1 MANIIGLLDRLE
13 ELQAGIQKLG
23 KGIQK
28 ISKPTIKPFSKN
40 NASKISEDSLYDKY
54 LNQLADKQSQL
65 DQINHNISQKS
76 KQAAQRYVQT
86 GHAKPL
92 TKVQQNMVSHRA
104 GSDFVGQYIIE
115 PSGMQKAFGKV
126 QINKIKNLD
135 GKVSGADSL
144 VPVNV
149 KDIITLYSPKNFITI
164 NSNTPSIL
172 GYYPE
177 KDLDAPRNI
186 AGLYFPKYNMS
197 TIDPSQ
203 APISPLYTVIHER
216 SSHGTDDLMKKLK
229 VTFRWKG
236 SINQNP
242 VHTVQEHYQKLVDD
256 IVDNNPNLNIDG
268 SKLWYELR
276 ATDNEITARAY
287 QKVFIDAK
295 KAGKIPQD
303 ASINDEGVIESLRPA
318 YEQEID
324 KLTPESLAKIY
335 ASVNGYGKDYA
346 KAIQNAIEKAQS
358 INNTKELNTFVDNLK
373 SGIKYLPATIPIG
386 IGIANTQNQYK
397 QGSKNNILI
406 GKSGIHIKKKNKGKF
421 TAYCGGTVTQ
431 ACINRAKASG
441 NTTLVK
447 RATFAENS
455 RKWKHKNGGILQKLQ
470 NGGYVSNSS
479 QPQVLQRYIGLLNN
493 GIKPQAAFDTSHL
506 SIIEDNRPGKYYSF
520 GKRAN
525 TLNGWIKNATNSL
538 TIGRYSN
545 LRNVQNLQQFKQGL
559 RNRKY
564 NSHSQFYQKMDQ
576 GRNRDKQIINNWNR
590 QNGVPLISMLSNNY
604 GQTETV

>member
-1 MANIIGLLDRLE
+1 MANIIGLLNRLG

-40 NASKISEDSLYDKY
+40 NASKISEDSLYDEY
-54 LNQLADKQSQL
+54 LNQLANKQSLL

-149 KDIITLYSPKNFITI
+149 KDIITLYSPKNFITK

-216 SSHGTDDLMKKLK
+216 SSHGTDDLMKKLE

-242 VHTVQEHYQKLVDD
+242 VHTVQEHYQKLVND

-287 QKVFIDAK
+287 QKVFKDAK

-318 YEQEID
+318 YEYEID

-335 ASVNGYGKDYA
+335 ASVNGYGEDYA

-397 QGSKNNILI
+397 QGGKMDILI

-447 RATFAENS
+447 RATFADNARHFKHRFGGQIVQEVKF
-455 RKWKHKNGGILQKLQ
+455 RKM
-470 NGGYVSNSS
+470 
-479 QPQVLQRYIGLLNN
+479 LNN
-493 GIKPQAAFDTSHL
+493 
-506 SIIEDNRPGKYYSF
+506 
-520 GKRAN
+520 
-525 TLNGWIKNATNSL
+525 
-538 TIGRYSN
+538 
-545 LRNVQNLQQFKQGL
+545 
-559 RNRKY
+559 
-564 NSHSQFYQKMDQ
+564 
-576 GRNRDKQIINNWNR
+576 
-590 QNGVPLISMLSNNY
+590 
-604 GQTETV
+604 

>member
-1 MANIIGLLDRLE
+1 MANIIGLLDKLE
-13 ELQAGIQKLG
+13 ELYAGIYKLS
-23 KGIQK
+23 KGMQK
-28 ISKPTIKPFSKN
+28 ISKPAIKSFSKN
-40 NASKISEDSLYDKY
+40 TASKISKDSLYDKY
-54 LNQLADKQSQL
+54 LNQLADRQSQL
-65 DQINHNISQKS
+65 DQINHNLSYKS
-76 KQAAQRYVQT
+76 KQATQRYVQT

-92 TKVQQNMVSHRA
+92 NKAQQNMVSHRA

-135 GKVSGADSL
+135 GKVSGVDSL

-149 KDIITLYSPKNFITI
+149 KDIITLYSPKNFITK

-177 KDLDAPRNI
+177 KDLDVPRNI
-186 AGLYFPKYNMS
+186 SGLYFPKYNMS

-236 SINQNP
+236 STNQNP
-242 VHTVQEHYQKLVDD
+242 IRTVEEHYQKLVDD
-256 IVDNNPNLNIDG
+256 IVANNPNLNIDG

-287 QKVFIDAK
+287 QKVFKDAK

-324 KLTPESLAKIY
+324 KLTPESLTKIY
-335 ASVNGYGKDYA
+335 ASVNGYGEDYA

-358 INNTKELNTFVDNLK
+358 TNNTEELNTFVDNLK
-373 SGIKYLPATIPIG
+373 SGIKYLPAAIPVGIG
-386 IGIANTQNQYK
+386 IGMANTQNQYK
-397 QGSKNNILI
+397 QGGKMDILV
-406 GKSGIHIKKKNKGKF
+406 GKSGIHIKKKDKGKF

-431 ACINRAKASG
+431 ACIDRAKASG

-447 RATFAENS
+447 RATFAEVS
-455 RKWKHKNGGILQKLQ
+455 RTW
-470 NGGYVSNSS
+470 
-479 QPQVLQRYIGLLNN
+479 R
-493 GIKPQAAFDTSHL
+493 
-506 SIIEDNRPGKYYSF
+506 
-520 GKRAN
+520 
-525 TLNGWIKNATNSL
+525 
-538 TIGRYSN
+538 
-545 LRNVQNLQQFKQGL
+545 
-559 RNRKY
+559 RK
-564 NSHSQFYQKMDQ
+564 
-576 GRNRDKQIINNWNR
+576 
-590 QNGVPLISMLSNNY
+590 
-604 GQTETV
+604 